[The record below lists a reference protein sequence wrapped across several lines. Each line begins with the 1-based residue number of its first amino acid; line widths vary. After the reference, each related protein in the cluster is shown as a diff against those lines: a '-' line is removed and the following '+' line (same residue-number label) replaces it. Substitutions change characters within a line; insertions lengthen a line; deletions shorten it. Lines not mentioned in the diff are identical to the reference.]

1 MANFKKIKQEQ
12 REINRFIKRLNREL
26 CRLLETDIFYVK
38 QVNRTMRDG
47 VLTIVEFS
55 VNDAEAKTAF
65 CTFPIVICN
74 SNYKD
79 SIICAVANAIFNS
92 GYIDW
97 SVDYVDWKVDYV

>member
-38 QVNRTMRDG
+38 QINRIMRDG

-55 VNDAEAKTAF
+55 VNDVEAKTAF
-65 CTFPIVICN
+65 CTFPIVIYN
-74 SNYKD
+74 SDYKD
-79 SIICAVANAIFNS
+79 AIISAISNAIVNCD
-92 GYIDW
+92 YIDW
-97 SVDYVDWKVDYV
+97 RVSYA

>member
-12 REINRFIKRLNREL
+12 KEINRFIKRLNREL

-38 QVNRTMRDG
+38 QINRTMRDG

-65 CTFPIVICN
+65 CTFSIVVYN
-74 SNYKD
+74 SDYKD
-79 SIICAVANAIFNS
+79 SIISVVSKVITSYANWEVS
-92 GYIDW
+92 
-97 SVDYVDWKVDYV
+97 YV

>member
-12 REINRFIKRLNREL
+12 REINCFIKRLNREL

-38 QVNRTMRDG
+38 QINRTMRDG

-65 CTFPIVICN
+65 CTFPIVIYN
-74 SNYKD
+74 SDYKD
-79 SIICAVANAIFNS
+79 AIISAVSNAIFNS
-92 GYIDW
+92 N
-97 SVDYVDWKVDYV
+97 YVDWRVNYA

>member
-12 REINRFIKRLNREL
+12 KEINHFIKRLNREL

-38 QVNRTMRDG
+38 QINRTMRDG

-65 CTFPIVICN
+65 CTFSVVIYN
-74 SNYKD
+74 SDYKD
-79 SIICAVANAIFNS
+79 AIISAVSNAIFNS
-92 GYIDW
+92 
-97 SVDYVDWKVDYV
+97 DYVDWRVNYV